1 MDQEYFTIPEVA
13 KKLKVT
19 RAAIYK
25 WIAQGR
31 LKAVYVGANRRVTS
45 KAIEEFVRL
54 STQEAEDLDSPGA
67 SGVKSPNESQR
78 AALSPV
84 LQT

>member
-19 RAAIYK
+19 RAAVYK

-31 LKAVYVGANRRVTS
+31 LEAIFVGADRRVTS
-45 KAIEEFVRL
+45 DAITAFIKA
-54 STQEAEDLDSPGA
+54 STESRAVDDSTKMETDIRTPGH
-67 SGVKSPNESQR
+67 
-78 AALSPV
+78 AAPSLV
-84 LQT
+84 TA